1 MPDRC
6 ALVSD
11 GDRLSYRQLMHRAS
25 QLAQHL
31 IASGLRP
38 DETVGLYMLNSA
50 AYVESLLACMLGRL
64 IPVNINYRYTGSEL
78 AHLFTL
84 GRLAGLIV
92 DAEHAPLAA
101 AVAAGSPALRHVL
114 VTGDGGTLDVSFPAG
129 ITAVDYGM
137 AFAAAPPVLPD
148 NGRSGDDKIIIYTG
162 GTTGLP
168 KGVLWRHE
176 DFYFSPL
183 SGLNAA
189 GPPRLTVGEIVAAAR
204 ELPPGGWVIT
214 PPLMH
219 SAGTW
224 SVFAALLH
232 GLKVVLSRKF
242 DPAQALRLVS
252 AEDAMGLAVVGDAM
266 ARPIVDE
273 LAAHPGEYDLSSLVA
288 LASGG
293 VRLSRSVREQFLAAC
308 PNLLIADAFGS
319 SETGVNGQLG
329 QAEDGRPRLVPRGN
343 VTVMDEALRPVAPGG
358 IGRIATSGHVPL
370 GYYGDEAATKAT
382 FPVIDGVR
390 WALLGDMAEV
400 DRDGSIIVLGRG
412 SMCINTG
419 GEKVYPEEVERALT
433 EHPAVMD
440 ALVTGL
446 PDERFGERVAA
457 VVSLRPGTA
466 AGTDALR
473 EHCRGTL
480 AGYKVPARI
489 KFVTNVVRSP
499 TGKADY
505 RWARAVLAGR
515 EPAPSG
521 PTVIRRG
528 PPLLLQAFAPWLLFS
543 CSSDVPPRLAGFWLL
558 LVSGGGPAAGKPT
571 VVFRPPADA
580 DQFRRSM
587 RRCGP
592 GRRVAHC
599 AV

>member
-1 MPDRC
+1 MSSIDVNLADLVGAVADALPDRC
-6 ALVSD
+6 ALVCD
-11 GDRLSYRQLMHRAS
+11 GDRLSYRELMDRAS
-25 QLAQHL
+25 RLAQHL
-31 IASGLRP
+31 VASGFRP

-50 AYVESLLACMLGRL
+50 AYVESLLACMLARL
-64 IPVNINYRYTGSEL
+64 IPVNINYRYTGNEL
-78 AHLFTL
+78 AHLFTG

-92 DAEHAPLAA
+92 DAEHTPLAA

-114 VTGDGGTLDVSFPAG
+114 VTGNGGSLAAGFPAG
-129 ITAVDYGM
+129 ITAVDYDM
-137 AFAAAPPVLPD
+137 AFAAASPVLPD
-148 NGRSGDDKIIIYTG
+148 NGRSGDDRIIIYTG

-183 SGLNAA
+183 SGLNVA
-189 GPPRLTVGEIVAAAR
+189 GPPRLTVGEVVAAAR

-219 SAGTW
+219 GAGSW
-224 SVFAALLH
+224 SVFAALLC
-232 GLKVVLSRKF
+232 GLKVVLSPRF

-252 AEDAMGLAVVGDAM
+252 IEEAMGLAVVGDAM
-266 ARPIVDE
+266 ARPIADE
-273 LAAHPGEYDLSSLVA
+273 LATHPGEYDLSSLVA

-293 VRLSRSVREQFLAAC
+293 VRLSPSVREQFLAVC
-308 PNLLIADAFGS
+308 PNLLITEAFGS
-319 SETGVNGQLG
+319 SEAGATGQLG

-343 VTVMDEALRPVAPGG
+343 VTVLDEALRPVAPGG
-358 IGRIATSGHVPL
+358 IGQIATSGHVPL
-370 GYYGDEAATKAT
+370 GYYGDDAATKAT

-400 DRDGSIIVLGRG
+400 AFDGSIIVLGRG

-419 GEKVYPEEVERALT
+419 GEKVYPEEVERVLT
-433 EHPAVMD
+433 AHPAVMD

-446 PDERFGERVAA
+446 PDERFAERVAA

-466 AGTDALR
+466 ADTDTLR

-489 KFVTNVVRSP
+489 KFVPHVVRFP

-505 RWARAVLAGR
+505 RWARAVLAGQA
-515 EPAPSG
+515 PAPSG
-521 PTVIRRG
+521 P
-528 PPLLLQAFAPWLLFS
+528 P
-543 CSSDVPPRLAGFWLL
+543 
-558 LVSGGGPAAGKPT
+558 
-571 VVFRPPADA
+571 
-580 DQFRRSM
+580 
-587 RRCGP
+587 
-592 GRRVAHC
+592 
-599 AV
+599 